1 MYGVC
6 VQLLSC
12 IAGGGTNATENMC
25 MIGDNSTSTTC
36 QTTSQEDQ
44 STKYNGYYALLM
56 IGNILLGIGAA
67 PMFTIGLS
75 YIDENCKP
83 KMSSF
88 YISKYQHGRIFE
100 GIGFLSILPI
110 LLTTRESG
118 IRRDKY
124 LSAPI
129 FKEAVHSNNP

>member
-1 MYGVC
+1 MCYKPSVYIYVMAFHLSYYDVC
-6 VQLLSC
+6 VETVSF
-12 IAGGGTNATENMC
+12 IAGGGTNETENMC
-25 MIGDNSTSTTC
+25 VIGDNSTSATC

-88 YISKYQHGRIFE
+88 YISRYK
-100 GIGFLSILPI
+100 LDP
-110 LLTTRESG
+110 
-118 IRRDKY
+118 
-124 LSAPI
+124 
-129 FKEAVHSNNP
+129 